1 MFVMQYH
8 TNTKTDDDMARL
20 VAVLGY
26 LTIIG
31 WLIALFLYGE
41 HKSHLARFHLR
52 QSLGLVITAAI
63 LSFIPLIGWGL
74 NIIVLL
80 AWLVSIY
87 HAGLGHVFRV
97 PLLGDLYQ
105 EHLDFVI

>member
-1 MFVMQYH
+1 MQYH
-8 TNTKTDDDMARL
+8 IKTNEKMARL

-26 LTIIG
+26 LTIFG
-31 WLIALFLYGE
+31 WLVALFLYGE

-52 QSLGLVITAAI
+52 QSLGLVLTAGL

-74 NIIVLL
+74 NIILL
-80 AWLVSIY
+80 FAWLLSIY
-87 HAGLGHVFRV
+87 HAGSGHIFRV
-97 PLLGDLYQ
+97 PVLGDLYQ